1 MKKIII
7 ALVILIPLSIFLYQE
22 FTPTLKDFPKEEIE
36 LGNQKLKV
44 AVAEDRKLQRRG
56 LKGVKD
62 LKELDGMLFVYSKPV
77 THSFTMKNTLI
88 PLRIGFYSSQGELV
102 DKKKMTPCEKDC
114 KSYKSSKKYKY
125 ALEVPQASDIKLN
138 LKLKP

>member
-1 MKKIII
+1 M
-7 ALVILIPLSIFLYQE
+7 LILIPLSIFLYQE
-22 FTPTLKDFPKEEIE
+22 MSFTLKDFPKKEIE

-44 AVAEDRKLQRRG
+44 AVADNYKLQKRG
-56 LKGVKD
+56 LRRVKKLD
-62 LKELDGMLFVYSKPV
+62 NLDGMLFVYPKPV
-77 THSFTMKNTLI
+77 THSFTMKDTLI

-102 DKKKMTPCEKDC
+102 DKKKMVPCNNNC

-125 ALEVPQASDIKLN
+125 ALEVPQTSDIKLN